1 KLVDHCFSGGNPILN
16 GLPESIAQRWK
27 RDQDTVADR
36 HERTPGEANRA
47 NDGLPGTLHDG
58 GGQLLGSLDSTA
70 NELPRFVEY
79 PLNRLL
85 GFVKQRLRRR
95 TDSTEQAA
103 AALSLCFL
111 AFRRGLLFTLAASL
125 IRLTLPLLV
134 MVHSLLLSSPLL
146 LRNRL

>member
-1 KLVDHCFSGGNPILN
+1 PFLN

-27 RDQDTVADR
+27 RDQDSVADR

-58 GGQLLGSLDSTA
+58 GSQLLGSLDRTA

-95 TDSTEQAA
+95 TDRTEQTPG
-103 AALSLCFL
+103 ALGLCFL
-111 AFRRGLLFTLAASL
+111 ALRRSLLFALAARL
-125 IRLTLPLLV
+125 VCLTLPLFV
-134 MVHSLLLSSPLL
+134 VGCGLLLSGGLL
-146 LRNRL
+146 LRDRL